1 MRRLFVPIV
10 IALLALT
17 MGAVQAQDMT
27 GYTKQQRSDIIR
39 FAANNSLFVLYHEMG
54 HLLIDQL
61 RLPVLGREED
71 AADNIS
77 TWTLLNKRTEAA
89 EKALVDAADGWLLTG
104 VAYRSGKY
112 EEDFAAAHSLDKQRA
127 YQIVCL
133 MVGSDDT
140 AFRPIANQYAI
151 GRDRQDSCYWE
162 YELVDRSLKGVLED
176 HTADSGNSRVNVTYH
191 DAGGRLKFAADA
203 FRSSGVF
210 DEVAA
215 EVRERYNL
223 RRPVKFNARR
233 CGEANAYYD
242 PDTIEIIFCYELMKD
257 FMELYIDDM
266 PEADAAAPVSSGAG
280 KVKSGSAS

>member
-1 MRRLFVPIV
+1 MRRFLAPVV
-10 IALLALT
+10 LGLAALM
-17 MGAVQAQDMT
+17 MGGAQAQDMS
-27 GYTKQQRSDIIR
+27 GFSKQQRAEIIR
-39 FAANNSLFVLYHEMG
+39 FAANNSLFVLYHEMA
-54 HLLIDQL
+54 HLLVDQL
-61 RLPVLGREED
+61 RLPVLGKEED
-71 AADNIS
+71 AADNVA
-77 TWTLLNKRTEAA
+77 TWTLLNKRTPDAD
-89 EKALVDAADGWLLTG
+89 KALADATEGWLLSG
-104 VAYRSGKY
+104 VAYRSGKH

-151 GRDRQDSCYWE
+151 GRDRQESCYWD
-162 YELVDRSLKGVLED
+162 YQLVDRSLKGVLEG
-176 HTADSGNSRVNVTYH
+176 HRIEGSGAKVDVTYH

-215 EVRERYNL
+215 EVSENYKL

-257 FMELYIDDM
+257 FMELY
-266 PEADAAAPVSSGAG
+266 AAELPDPVAPAPRPSGPG
-280 KVKSGSAS
+280 KDKGGTN

>member
-1 MRRLFVPIV
+1 MRRLFVLIV
-10 IALLALT
+10 VALFSLT
-17 MGAVQAQDMT
+17 TAQAQDMT
-27 GYTKQQRSDIIR
+27 GYTKQQRSDTIR

-61 RLPVLGREED
+61 GLPVLGREED

-89 EKALVDAADGWLLTG
+89 EKTLADATEGWLLTG
-104 VAYRSGKY
+104 AAYRSGKY

-133 MVGSDDT
+133 MVGSDET
-140 AFRPIANQYAI
+140 AFKPIANQYAI
-151 GRDRQDSCYWE
+151 GRDRQESCYWD
-162 YELVDRSLKGVLED
+162 YELVNRSLKAVLEN
-176 HTADSGNSRVNVTYH
+176 HTAEAGNSTVNVTYH

-210 DEVAA
+210 DEVAD
-215 EVRERYNL
+215 EVRKKYQL
-223 RRPVKFNARR
+223 RRPVRFNAKR

-242 PDTIEIIFCYELMKD
+242 PDTVEIIFCYELMKD
-257 FMELYIDDM
+257 FMELYQAEL
-266 PEADAAAPVSSGAG
+266 PQPASTTPAPMLSGVG
-280 KVKSGSAS
+280 KEKGGAY